1 MVEYIRTEHAK
12 PGDKVARTLYDDKGR
27 LLIKIGKPLSKAGIR
42 VIKDLGYKGLYI
54 ENESMARRED
64 IPIPEPLIS
73 DFQCMQIISL
83 MKDIVTCDNI
93 KYDPFDPT
101 FHVYKKKMEEYVKE
115 LVEIVYEHE
124 KNNTFLLE
132 MEDTRTFQT
141 WLYYHSLNT
150 CLLSIG
156 IAIKLGLSKNEVTD
170 IAIGALFHDVGK
182 MFIPR
187 ELVNKINVTEK
198 EKAEIRK
205 HSEYGFRL
213 FQRQNTYTV
222 NTTYAIWFHHER
234 EDGSGYPN
242 GVTEERIPLS
252 AKIVALASSYD
263 NMINYN
269 PFHTNPMMQSEALER
284 LGADKRFNVEC
295 VAALMKFVVPY
306 PVGTKV
312 RLSDGREALVL
323 KNVPGAPLRPYLI
336 CGRELLELS
345 SNKNLL
351 SLVITGVEKQ

>member
-1 MVEYIRTEHAK
+1 MVEYIRTERAK
-12 PGDKVARTLYDDKGR
+12 RGDKVARTLYDDKGR
-27 LLIKIGKPLSKAGIR
+27 LLIKEGNPLTEMGIK
-42 VIKDLGYKGLYI
+42 VIKDMGYKGMYI
-54 ENESMARRED
+54 ENESMVRRED

-73 DFQCMQIISL
+73 DLQCMQIIAL

-101 FHVYKKKMEEYVKE
+101 FHVYRKKMEEYVKD
-115 LVEIVYEHE
+115 LVDVLHEHE
-124 KNNTFLLE
+124 DNNTLLLE
-132 MEDTRTFQT
+132 TEDVRTFHT

-150 CLLSIG
+150 CLISIG
-156 IAIKLGLSKNEVTD
+156 IAIKLGLPKEEVTN

-187 ELVNKINVTEK
+187 DLVNKVNVTEK

-205 HSEYGFRL
+205 HSESGFRL
-213 FQRQNTYTV
+213 FQRINSYTV
-222 NTTYAIWFHHER
+222 STTYGIWFHHER

-242 GVTEERIPLS
+242 GVKGDKIPLA
-252 AKIVALASSYD
+252 AKIVGLASSYD

-269 PFHTNPMMQSEALER
+269 PFHTNPMMQSEALEQ
-284 LGADKRFNVEC
+284 LGGDKRFNIEC
-295 VAALMKFVVPY
+295 VKALMRFVVPY

-312 RLSDGREALVL
+312 KLSDGREALVL
-323 KNVPGAPLRPYLI
+323 KNVPGSPLRPYLI

-345 SNKNLL
+345 TDANLL
-351 SLVITGVEKQ
+351 NLVITEVIK

>member
-1 MVEYIRTEHAK
+1 MIEYIRTERAK
-12 PGDKVARTLYDDKGR
+12 PGDIVARTLYDEKGR
-27 LLIKIGKPLSKAGIR
+27 LLIKLGNRLSEAGIR
-42 VIKDLGYKGLYI
+42 VIKELGYKGLYI
-54 ENESMARRED
+54 ENESMERRED

-73 DFQCMQIISL
+73 DLQCMQIIAL
-83 MKDIVTCDNI
+83 MKDIVCCDNI

-101 FHVYKKKMEEYVKE
+101 FHVYRKKMEEYVEE
-115 LVEIVYEHE
+115 LVDIFYEHE
-124 KNNTFLLE
+124 KNKTLLFE
-132 MEDTRTFQT
+132 TEDARTFYT

-156 IAIKLGLSKNEVTD
+156 LSMKMGLSKEETYS
-170 IAIGALFHDVGK
+170 IAIGAIFHDVGK

-187 ELVNKINVTEK
+187 NLVNKVDVTEK
-198 EKAEIRK
+198 DKEEIRK

-213 FQRQNTYTV
+213 FQRLNVYSV
-222 NTTYAIWFHHER
+222 STTYAMWFHHER

-242 GVTEERIPLS
+242 GVSGERIPLA

-269 PFHTNPMMQSEALER
+269 PFHTNPMTQSEALEQ

-295 VAALMKFVVPY
+295 VSALMKFVVPY

-312 RLSDGREALVL
+312 LLSDGREALVL
-323 KNVPGAPLRPYLI
+323 KNVPGSPLRPYLI
-336 CGRELLELS
+336 CGKELLELS
-345 SNKNLL
+345 SDSKLL
-351 SLVITGVEKQ
+351 NIVIEKVIK